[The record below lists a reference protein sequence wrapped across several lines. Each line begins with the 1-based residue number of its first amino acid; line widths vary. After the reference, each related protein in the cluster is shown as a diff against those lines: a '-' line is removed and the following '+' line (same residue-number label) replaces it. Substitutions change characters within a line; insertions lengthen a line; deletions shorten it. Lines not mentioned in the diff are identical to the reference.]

1 MGLQSLASAHLSQGC
16 LPTLTGCCRLGCGG
30 EEEVW
35 GGVGQDW
42 GLIGQGAA
50 RAGTAQ
56 HWELCP
62 PVAPA
67 CRGLLGC
74 RRGEAEGYLL
84 GDGGFWLCRNSVL
97 SSTRSPGP
105 GGPPLS
111 FRHTCSSC
119 FVSGSR
125 ASAGASSCTGSAA
138 PRRLG
143 SCRDSVYSSEKLLRG
158 GRGGQAECPAPP
170 APLPAVPET
179 RFQEESTPSCL
190 TTVKAACLAA
200 GHRSRGH
207 VCACVLRHFSH
218 VCLFV
223 TPWAVAHQVPLSM
236 GPQFKSQGCPRV
248 S

>member
-1 MGLQSLASAHLSQGC
+1 VLGRTGASSDREL
-16 LPTLTGCCRLGCGG
+16 R
-30 EEEVW
+30 
-35 GGVGQDW
+35 
-42 GLIGQGAA
+42 GQGRLSTGSCA
-50 RAGTAQ
+50 RLWPLLAEASWGAG
-56 HWELCP
+56 EGRP
-62 PVAPA
+62 
-67 CRGLLGC
+67 R
-74 RRGEAEGYLL
+74 GYLL

-143 SCRDSVYSSEKLLRG
+143 SCRDSVYSSEKLLQG

-170 APLPAVPET
+170 APLPAVPEA

-190 TTVKAACLAA
+190 TTVKEACLAA
-200 GHRSRGH
+200 GHCSRGH
-207 VCACVLRHFSH
+207 VCACVLSHFSH

-223 TPWAVAHQVPLSM
+223 TPWAVAHQAPLSM